1 MRAGEAKLRGRV
13 GVVLLSAQGS
23 NGNIDSYSPPA
34 AGWVA
39 LAFVAIRVGFKQ
51 NLAYWLA
58 ICVGFKSPRQHLL
71 LYAWALSK
79 SYRTG

>member
-1 MRAGEAKLRGRV
+1 MSAWEMCFSTLEARTATLT
-13 GVVLLSAQGS
+13 AAAA
-23 NGNIDSYSPPA
+23 PPA
-34 AGWVA
+34 AGRGA

-51 NLAYWLA
+51 NLAYWSA

-71 LYAWALSK
+71 LYAWVLSK